1 MRVMLLFLALTL
13 VISGCES
20 TQSDATM
27 MDYVSSNPFI
37 GTWRLV
43 TWEWGDGRTHEVL
56 NLNWEELTFLP
67 DGTYYWVSSIDDYD
81 SRGRYTGHS
90 ASTEYGTY
98 TYDDTALT
106 MTQYRP
112 PDSGAFTPTFSLLYQ
127 IEGDLLTT
135 TTIKNSP
142 GAAHWVRVYRK
153 KTIYSVMVEE

>member
-43 TWEWGDGRTHEVL
+43 TWDGRTPEPPD
-56 NLNWEELTFLP
+56 WEELTFLP
-67 DGTYYWVSSIDDYD
+67 DGTYYWVYSAPDYD
-81 SRGRYTGHS
+81 SRGRP
-90 ASTEYGTY
+90 STEYGTY

-106 MTQYRP
+106 MTRYRP
-112 PDSGAFTPTFSLLYQ
+112 PDSDAFTPTFSLLYQ

-135 TTIKNSP
+135 TTL
-142 GAAHWVRVYRK
+142 GDAHWVRVYRK
-153 KTIYSVMVEE
+153 KTIYSVMDEE